1 LATTSVL
8 GLVAKPIIDI
18 NLTVADPKDESAY
31 VPALE
36 AVGVQTARR

>member
-36 AVGVQTARR
+36 AVGVQTART

>member
-1 LATTSVL
+1 LATTSVS

-18 NLTVADPKDESAY
+18 DLTVADPKDESAY

-36 AVGVQTARR
+36 AAGGSNCA